1 MCEKK
6 ETETE
11 NKHSAK
17 KLLTA
22 LVRTSKVV
30 GSGGGQREQRL
41 RGAGA
46 SKEAATAEAAAANV
60 ERY

>member
-1 MCEKK
+1 MRKK

-17 KLLTA
+17 KLLTT
-22 LVRTSKVV
+22 LVRTSEVV

-46 SKEAATAEAAAANV
+46 SKEAAPAAEAAANA